1 MGDASLR
8 SSWGWEMPS
17 YDPRKS
23 VDTSRARPLSD
34 DDDDD
39 VDEDAAALLDRV
51 AASSISPNAVSRR
64 LSLPIL
70 GAAPQPSYL
79 SQRAVPSALA
89 SKLLKLHEQVLVSQE
104 EMLELRQEA
113 SDLQEY
119 SNAKIVRVTRYLGV
133 LAEKAHKLDQVV
145 LEGEAHLS
153 LLRKEK
159 KKLFNDLLGVKGN
172 IRVYCRVRPQF
183 EHEGP
188 AITDFPDDFLIRIN
202 TSFLGVDAGSTQKKE
217 FEFDR
222 VYGPHVGQGDFFQDV
237 QPFVQSALDGYNA
250 CIFAYGQSGSGK
262 THTMEGSNS
271 DRGVFL
277 RAFEELFDL
286 SNNDMTSTSKF
297 SFSVTMFEL
306 SNEVRDL
313 LYNSIRSSG
322 TAQMGYNGKFV
333 ELALERVENP
343 TDFARIYKIG
353 TQNRAKDAVNHTH
366 LVLTIHIHYT
376 NSFSGENHYSKLS
389 MVDMAASER
398 LSKDEVTGDRLT
410 ELLHLNK
417 SFSALGDVLS
427 ALTAKKDYVPYANS
441 KLTQTLADSLGGDA
455 KTLLIVN
462 LSPSQTDIQETLAS
476 LHFAARARNVELS
489 LGNRDTIKKWRD
501 MANEARKELYEKEKE
516 LNETQQEKIELQ
528 KTLKEADDQCLL
540 LFNEVQKAWKVAFTL
555 QADHKSQTAV
565 LAEKEKVVREQ
576 NMQLKAQIAQL
587 GKSEQDQKAQLQEYI
602 KKVQLLEGQ
611 VQELNQQL
619 QEAHSQPAA
628 DIFGRANLRQVRK
641 PDDIDLQQKDR
652 VESEVVKRLEEELS
666 KRDELIERLHEEN
679 EKLFERLTDRSAS
692 ANSQAVQQM
701 ETRGAEDFQSDAPN
715 RNTGTKPPASSD
727 VKSSTAMSLDS
738 SSGALALAGNMALVK
753 SSSEKVKTTPAG
765 EYLTN
770 ALNDFNPDQQS
781 EGSAASDGANK
792 LLMLVLAA
800 VIKAGAAREHEML
813 AEIRNA
819 VFAFVRRMEPRRV
832 MDTMLVSRVRI
843 LYIRSLLS
851 RAPELQ
857 SIKVPPVERFLEKVG
872 SGSSRSRGSRGS
884 SPARSPIQYES
895 NVRKDLIDEHIQ
907 GFKVHI
913 KHEKKSKFSS
923 IVLKLRGIDQET
935 WRQHVTGGK
944 LRETTEE
951 ARNFAIGNKALAALF
966 VHTPAGEL
974 QRQIRSWL
982 AENFDFLSLS
992 GGDAVSGTAGQLE
1005 LLSTAIMDGWMSG
1018 LGVPQRPSTD
1028 ALGQLLSDYT
1038 KRVYTSQLHHLKDVA
1053 ATLATEEADDL
1064 GQIAKLRSAL
1074 ESVEHKR
1081 RKVLQQMRSDVAL
1094 LTKEEGGSPIRNP
1107 STASEDARIASLM
1120 SLEDIVKQAEEM
1132 KRDAPVKAIF
1142 AARKQMMLSALHS
1155 LSDRMPSLLTID
1167 HPCAQKHILEARR
1180 AVESIAEQR
1189 EGPHHTRARA
1199 SGDVGAGELSAMSGD
1214 WGDQNIIGTDGDV
1227 MQWSVLQF
1235 NNGSANPFVIKCGA
1249 TSSLELVVKAQ
1260 AKIQDKTG
1268 KEMVAVVP
1276 APSTLAGLSLE
1287 EIKQVLTR
1295 LPEAFSQLALART
1308 ADGTRARYARLYKT
1322 LAIRVP
1328 ALKSSIPDLD
1338 REHSRELSTA
1348 SLSFKRP
1355 G

>member
-1 MGDASLR
+1 MGDASTR
-8 SSWGWEMPS
+8 NTWGWEMPS

-23 VDTSRARPLSD
+23 VDTRRMPPFS
-34 DDDDD
+34 DD
-39 VDEDAAALLDRV
+39 VDDSAFSLMDRV
-51 AASSISPNAVSRR
+51 GSSTIGSNSIARR
-64 LSLPIL
+64 LSLPIV
-70 GAAPQPSYL
+70 GTNQQTGEAN
-79 SQRAVPSALA
+79 QRIIHPLLF
-89 SKLLKLHEQVLVSQE
+89 SKLEKLHQQVSVSKE
-104 EMLELRQEA
+104 ELLELRQEA

-145 LEGEAHLS
+145 LEGEAQMS
-153 LLRKEK
+153 VLRKDRR
-159 KKLFNDLLGVKGN
+159 KLFNDLLAVKGN
-172 IRVYCRVRPQF
+172 IRVFCRVRPQF

-188 AITDFPDDFLIRIN
+188 TVTDFPDDFLIRVN
-202 TSFLGVDAGSTQKKE
+202 TSSFGVDVGSIQKKE

-222 VYGPHVGQGDFFQDV
+222 VYGPHVGQGEFFQDV

-262 THTMEGSNS
+262 THTMEGSTS
-271 DRGVFL
+271 DRGVFF

-286 SNNDMTSTSKF
+286 SNSEMTPTSRF
-297 SFSVTMFEL
+297 IFSVSMCEL
-306 SNEVRDL
+306 NNEVRDL
-313 LYNSIRSSG
+313 LHNSIRSSG
-322 TAQMGYNGKFV
+322 SVQMGFNGKFV
-333 ELALERVENP
+333 ELSLERVENP
-343 TDFARIYKIG
+343 TDFSRIYKIG
-353 TQNRAKDAVNHTH
+353 VQNRSKDGPNRAH
-366 LVLTIHIHYT
+366 LLITIHIHYANNFT
-376 NSFSGENHYSKLS
+376 GEEQYSKLS
-389 MVDMAASER
+389 MVDMVASDR
-398 LSKDEVTGDRLT
+398 LSKEEATGDRLT
-410 ELLHLNK
+410 ELLHINK

-441 KLTQTLADSLGGDA
+441 KLTQTLADSIGGDA

-462 LSPSQTDIQETLAS
+462 LCPCHTDVQETLAS

-516 LNETQQEKIELQ
+516 LNEAKQELIELR
-528 KTLKEADDQCLL
+528 KSFNESEDQCLL

-555 QADHKSQTAV
+555 QADHKSQSAA
-565 LAEKEKVVREQ
+565 LAEKGRIEMEQ
-576 NMQLKAQIAQL
+576 NLQLKAQISQL
-587 GKSEQDQKAQLQEYI
+587 MKSDQDQKIQLQEYGV
-602 KKVQLLEGQ
+602 KVKQLEGK

-619 QEAHSQPAA
+619 QEARGPPVT
-628 DIFGRANLRQVRK
+628 DIFGRSNLRQVRK
-641 PDDIDLQQKDR
+641 PDDTDVQQGTR
-652 VESEVVKRLEEELS
+652 VGNEAVKRLEEELS

-679 EKLFERLTDRSAS
+679 EKLFERLTERNAS
-692 ANSQAVQQM
+692 LNSPARM
-701 ETRGAEDFQSDAPN
+701 ETRGIDDFQLD
-715 RNTGTKPPASSD
+715 ASSR
-727 VKSSTAMSLDS
+727 VQASKALASPTMKTSTNMNLDP
-738 SSGALALAGNMALVK
+738 SSGALAVAGNMDMVK
-753 SSSEKVKTTPAG
+753 AGSEKPKTTPAG
-765 EYLTN
+765 EYLTS
-770 ALNDFNPDQQS
+770 ALNDFNPDQS
-781 EGSAASDGANK
+781 EGSAAAEGANK

-813 AEIRNA
+813 AEIRDA
-819 VFAFVRRMEPRRV
+819 VFAFIRRMEPLRV

-851 RAPELQ
+851 RSPELQ
-857 SIKVPPVERFLEKVG
+857 SIKVPLVERFLEKVG
-872 SGSSRSRGSRGS
+872 TGGSSRSRGSRGS
-884 SPARSPIQYES
+884 SPARSPVQHDS
-895 NVRKDLIDEHIQ
+895 NIRKDLFDDNIQ
-907 GFKVHI
+907 GFKVYL

-923 IVLKLRGIDQET
+923 IVLKLRGIDHET

-951 ARNFAIGNKALAALF
+951 ARNFGIGNKQLAALF

-992 GGDAVSGTAGQLE
+992 GADSTGSAGQLE

-1038 KRVYTSQLHHLKDVA
+1038 KRVYTSQLQHLKDVA
-1053 ATLATEEADDL
+1053 ATLAMEEADDL
-1064 GQIAKLRSAL
+1064 MQITKLRSAL

-1081 RKVLQQMRSDVAL
+1081 RKVLQQMRADVSL

-1120 SLEDIVKQAEEM
+1120 SLEEIVKQADEF

-1142 AARKQMMLSALHS
+1142 SARKQMMLSALHA
-1155 LSDRMPSLLTID
+1155 LSERMPALLSID
-1167 HPCAQKHILEARR
+1167 HPCAQKHILEATR
-1180 AVESIAEQR
+1180 AVESVAEQR
-1189 EGPHHTRARA
+1189 EGPQQTRSRA
-1199 SGDVGAGELSAMSGD
+1199 SGDIGPGGLPAASGD
-1214 WGDQNIIGTDGDV
+1214 WGDQAIIGADGDV

-1235 NNGSANPFVIKCGA
+1235 NNGSSSPFVIKCGA

-1260 AKIQDKTG
+1260 AKVQDNSG
-1268 KEMVAVVP
+1268 REMVAIVP
-1276 APSTLAGLSLE
+1276 APSTLAGLSLD

-1328 ALKSSIPDLD
+1328 ALKSSVPDLE
-1338 REHSRELSTA
+1338 REHSRDLSTA

>member
-1 MGDASLR
+1 MGDPSLR
-8 SSWGWEMPS
+8 SAWGWEMPS
-17 YDPRKS
+17 YDLRRS
-23 VDTSRARPLSD
+23 VDTSRMRPSSD
-34 DDDDD
+34 DDDNEDD
-39 VDEDAAALLDRV
+39 DEDAAALLDRV
-51 AASSISPNAVSRR
+51 ASSSISPNAVSRR
-64 LSLPIL
+64 LSLPNL
-70 GAAPQPSYL
+70 GTTQQASYL
-79 SQRAVPSALA
+79 AQRVVPSVLA
-89 SKLLKLHEQVLVSQE
+89 SKLANLHEQVLVSQE

-153 LLRKEK
+153 LLRKER
-159 KKLFNDLLGVKGN
+159 KKLFNDLVGVKGN
-172 IRVYCRVRPQF
+172 IRVFCRVRPQF

-188 AITDFPDDFLIRIN
+188 VSTDFPDDFLIRVN
-202 TSFLGVDAGSTQKKE
+202 TSSLGLDVGSMQKKE

-250 CIFAYGQSGSGK
+250 CVFAYGQSGSGK
-262 THTMEGSNS
+262 TYTMEGSHI
-271 DRGVFL
+271 DRGVFFK
-277 RAFEELFDL
+277 AFEELFDL
-286 SNNDMTSTSKF
+286 SNNDMTSTSRF

-306 SNEVRDL
+306 NNEVRDL
-313 LYNSIRSSG
+313 LYNTIRSSG
-322 TAQMGYNGKFV
+322 TVQMGYNGKFV
-333 ELALERVENP
+333 ELSLEKVDNP
-343 TDFARIYKIG
+343 TDYARIYKIG
-353 TQNRAKDAVNHTH
+353 VQNRTKDGANRAH

-376 NSFSGENHYSKLS
+376 NIFTGENHYSKLS
-389 MVDMAASER
+389 MVDMVASDR
-398 LSKDEVTGDRLT
+398 LSKEEATGDRLT
-410 ELLHLNK
+410 ELLHINK

-427 ALTAKKDYVPYANS
+427 ALTAKKDYVPFANS

-462 LSPSQTDIQETLAS
+462 LSPCQTDVQESLAS

-501 MANEARKELYEKEKE
+501 MANEARKELYQKEKE
-516 LNETQQEKIELQ
+516 LNEAQQQLIEL
-528 KTLKEADDQCLL
+528 KKSLSEADDQSLL

-555 QADHKSQTAV
+555 QADHKSQTAA
-565 LAEKEKVVREQ
+565 LAEKERMAREQ
-576 NMQLKAQIAQL
+576 NIQLKGQVSQL
-587 GKSEQDQKAQLQEYI
+587 MKSEQDQKTQQQEYAE
-602 KKVQLLEGQ
+602 KLKALEGK

-619 QEAHSQPAA
+619 EEARNQPVG
-628 DIFGRANLRQVRK
+628 DIFGRANLRQIRR
-641 PDDIDLQQKDR
+641 PDDTDAHQNSR

-679 EKLFERLTDRSAS
+679 EKLFERLTERSAAS
-692 ANSQAVQQM
+692 NSQGVQRM
-701 ETRGAEDFQSDAPN
+701 ETRTVDDFQLDAPN
-715 RNTGTKPPASSD
+715 RTAAAKPPASPD
-727 VKSSTAMSLDS
+727 VKSSTTITLDP
-738 SSGALALAGNMALVK
+738 SSGALAVAGNMSLVK
-753 SSSEKVKTTPAG
+753 SGSEKMKTTPAG

-770 ALNDFNPDQQS
+770 ALNDFNPDQS
-781 EGSAASDGANK
+781 EGSAAADGANK

-819 VFAFVRRMEPRRV
+819 VFAFIRRMEPRRV

-872 SGSSRSRGSRGS
+872 SSGSTRSRGSRGS

-895 NVRKDLIDEHIQ
+895 NVRKDVIDEHIK

-951 ARNFAIGNKALAALF
+951 ARNFAIGNKSLAALF

-974 QRQIRSWL
+974 QRQIRTWL

-992 GGDAVSGTAGQLE
+992 GADAVSGTAGQLE

-1038 KRVYTSQLHHLKDVA
+1038 KRVYTSQLQHLKDVA

-1081 RKVLQQMRSDVAL
+1081 RKVLQQMRADVAL

-1120 SLEDIVKQAEEM
+1120 SLEEIVKQAEDI

-1142 AARKQMMLSALHS
+1142 AARKQMMLSALHA
-1155 LSDRMPSLLTID
+1155 LSDRMPALLSID

-1199 SGDVGAGELSAMSGD
+1199 SGDDGTGELSAMSGD
-1214 WGDQNIIGTDGDV
+1214 WGDQNLIGADGDV

-1235 NNGSANPFVIKCGA
+1235 NNGSASPFVIKCGA

-1260 AKIQDKTG
+1260 AKVQDKTG
-1268 KEMVAVVP
+1268 KEVVAIVP

-1287 EIKQVLTR
+1287 EIKLVLTR

-1308 ADGTRARYARLYKT
+1308 ADGTRARSWRGESSCHT
-1322 LAIRVP
+1322 MSIDSIMT
-1328 ALKSSIPDLD
+1328 ALGLVGGGGGPQWDCCVLLL
-1338 REHSRELSTA
+1338 H
-1348 SLSFKRP
+1348 
-1355 G
+1355 

>member
-1 MGDASLR
+1 MGDPSLR

-17 YDPRKS
+17 YDPRRS
-23 VDTSRARPLSD
+23 VDTSHLRTLSD
-34 DDDDD
+34 DEDN
-39 VDEDAAALLDRV
+39 DEDAAALLDRV
-51 AASSISPNAVSRR
+51 AASSINPNAVSRR

-70 GAAPQPSYL
+70 GTTQPSY
-79 SQRAVPSALA
+79 QTQPVVPSVLA
-89 SKLLKLHEQVLVSQE
+89 SKLAKLHEQVLASQE

-153 LLRKEK
+153 LLRKER
-159 KKLFNDLLGVKGN
+159 KKLFNDLVGVKGN
-172 IRVYCRVRPQF
+172 LRVFCRVRPQF

-188 AITDFPDDFLIRIN
+188 VVTDFPDDFLIRIN
-202 TSFLGVDAGSTQKKE
+202 MPSLGPDVGSMQKKE

-237 QPFVQSALDGYNA
+237 QPLVQSALDGYNA
-250 CIFAYGQSGSGK
+250 CVFAYGQSGSGK
-262 THTMEGSNS
+262 TYTMEGSNN
-271 DRGVFL
+271 DRGVFFK
-277 RAFEELFDL
+277 AFEELFDL
-286 SNNDMTSTSKF
+286 SNNDMTSTSRF

-306 SNEVRDL
+306 NNEVRDL
-313 LYNSIRSSG
+313 LHNSIRSSG
-322 TAQMGYNGKFV
+322 SVQMGYNGKFV
-333 ELALERVENP
+333 ELSLERVENP
-343 TDFARIYKIG
+343 TDYARIYKIG
-353 TQNRAKDAVNHTH
+353 TQNRTKDGPNRAH

-376 NSFSGENHYSKLS
+376 NSFIGESHYSKLS
-389 MVDMAASER
+389 MVDMVASDR
-398 LSKDEVTGDRLT
+398 LSKEEATGDRLT
-410 ELLHLNK
+410 ELLHINK

-427 ALTAKKDYVPYANS
+427 ALTAKKDYVPYVNS

-455 KTLLIVN
+455 KALLIVN
-462 LSPSQTDIQETLAS
+462 LSPCQSDVQETLAS

-516 LNETQQEKIELQ
+516 LNEAQQQSIEL
-528 KTLKEADDQCLL
+528 KKSLSEADDQCLL

-555 QADHKSQTAV
+555 QADHKSQTAT
-565 LAEKEKVVREQ
+565 LAEKERVEREQ
-576 NMQLKAQIAQL
+576 NIQLKAQISQL
-587 GKSEQDQKAQLQEYI
+587 MKSEQDHKVQLQEYAG
-602 KKVQLLEGQ
+602 KVKLLEGK
-611 VQELNQQL
+611 VQELNQHL
-619 QEAHSQPAA
+619 EEARSQSAG
-628 DIFGRANLRQVRK
+628 DIFGRANLRQVRR
-641 PDDIDLQQKDR
+641 PDDIDAQQNTR

-679 EKLFERLTDRSAS
+679 EKLFERLTERSA
-692 ANSQAVQQM
+692 ATNSPGVQRM
-701 ETRGAEDFQSDAPN
+701 ETRGVDDFQLDAPN
-715 RNTGTKPPASSD
+715 RTVATKPPASPD
-727 VKSSTAMSLDS
+727 VKSSTAISLDPL
-738 SSGALALAGNMALVK
+738 SGALAVAGNMALVK
-753 SSSEKVKTTPAG
+753 SGSEKMKTTPAG
-765 EYLTN
+765 DYLTN
-770 ALNDFNPDQQS
+770 ALNDFNPDQS
-781 EGSAASDGANK
+781 EGSAAADGANK

-813 AEIRNA
+813 AEIRSA
-819 VFAFVRRMEPRRV
+819 VFAFIRRMEPRRV

-843 LYIRSLLS
+843 LYIRSMLS

-857 SIKVPPVERFLEKVG
+857 SIKVPAVERFLEKVG
-872 SGSSRSRGSRGS
+872 SSGSTRSRGSRGS

-951 ARNFAIGNKALAALF
+951 ARNFAIGNKPLAALF

-992 GGDAVSGTAGQLE
+992 GGDAGSGTAGQLE

-1038 KRVYTSQLHHLKDVA
+1038 KRVYTSQLQHLKDVA

-1081 RKVLQQMRSDVAL
+1081 RKVLQQMRADVAL

-1120 SLEDIVKQAEEM
+1120 SLEEIVKQAEEI

-1142 AARKQMMLSALHS
+1142 AARKQMMLSALHA
-1155 LSDRMPSLLTID
+1155 LSDRMPALLSID

-1180 AVESIAEQR
+1180 VVESIAEQR
-1189 EGPHHTRARA
+1189 EGPHHSRARA
-1199 SGDVGAGELSAMSGD
+1199 SGDDGAGELSAMSGD
-1214 WGDQNIIGTDGDV
+1214 WGDQNLIGADGDV

-1235 NNGSANPFVIKCGA
+1235 NNGSASPFVIKCGA

-1260 AKIQDKTG
+1260 AKVQDKSG
-1268 KEMVAVVP
+1268 KEMVAIVP
-1276 APSTLAGLSLE
+1276 PPSTLAGLSLE

-1328 ALKSSIPDLD
+1328 ALKSSVPDLE

-1355 G
+1355 A